1 MKPRKIVVLVG
12 DGMGDYPVEELD
24 GLTPLQKARIPN
36 IRRICA
42 AGEVRMVQTVPVK
55 GLSPGS
61 DVANLSLL
69 GYNPEENYTGRAPI
83 ECAGAGIP
91 LQPTDV
97 AFRCNLVTIKD
108 EKMED
113 YSAGHIT
120 TEEAHR

>member
-12 DGMGDYPVEELD
+12 DGMGDYPVQELD

-42 AGEVRMVQTVPVK
+42 AGEVRMVRTVPAK
-55 GLSPGS
+55 GLAPGS

-83 ECAGAGIP
+83 ESAGAGIP
-91 LQPTDV
+91 LKPTDV
-97 AFRCNLVTIKD
+97 AFRCNLVTIK
-108 EKMED
+108 
-113 YSAGHIT
+113 G
-120 TEEAHR
+120 